1 MQKYCILAAR
11 KYLLVKGHNSLQKR
25 VLSYFCLEP
34 AVVLHWLL
42 LLTVCK
48 LLLLHY
54 TATGAANPT
63 AARGGCQTASLLLL
77 QKSNCSVHRST
88 CATAAQL
95 LLLCTE
101 HYSLV
106 KITNKLLSASATA
119 ARRWCTT
126 AVTLAPLLASL
137 CSHPRQSV

>member
-1 MQKYCILAAR
+1 ML
-11 KYLLVKGHNSLQKR
+11 
-25 VLSYFCLEP
+25 P
-34 AVVLHWLL
+34 A
-42 LLTVCK
+42 VCK
-48 LLLLHY
+48 LRLLHY

-63 AARGGCQTASLLLL
+63 AARGGCQTASLMLL

-106 KITNKLLSASATA
+106 EMTSIVRILHKGGRLPPAGGILLLEED
-119 ARRWCTT
+119 
-126 AVTLAPLLASL
+126 V
-137 CSHPRQSV
+137 RQQV